1 MRIIMLA
8 IVSTITVEKQISN
21 KDKLSYLKDFNEMFE
36 FVKSSVNSV
45 YDMKRAGLSLM
56 LHGMPTRIGAY
67 HVLGSNVIAV
77 NKLVLDLVKQ
87 YSTSNDEY
95 NAYLFT
101 VLLHE
106 YLHSFG
112 ILDENKVRYMTV
124 ELCKKFFG
132 ENCTVST
139 MAEDP
144 LKIFPKLGLVNYDK
158 FENKFELIK
167 NFDNSN
173 QTYIQ

>member
-1 MRIIMLA
+1 MTILKLA
-8 IVSTITVEKQISN
+8 IVSTITVEEQISN
-21 KDKLSYLKDFNEMFE
+21 NNKLSYLKDFNEMFE

-45 YDMKRAGLSLM
+45 YEMKRAGLSLM
-56 LHGMPTRIGAY
+56 LHGMPTRVGAY

-77 NKLVLDLVKQ
+77 NKFVLDMVKK
-87 YSTSNDEY
+87 YSTSNAEY

-112 ILDENKVRYMTV
+112 ILDENRVRYMTV

-132 ENCTVST
+132 ENRTVT
-139 MAEDP
+139 IIAEDP
-144 LKIFPKLGLVNYDK
+144 LKIFPKLGLINYDK
-158 FENKFELIK
+158 FENKYELIK

>member
-1 MRIIMLA
+1 MRIIKLA
-8 IVSTITVEKQISN
+8 IVSTITVEKQNSN

-77 NKLVLDLVKQ
+77 NKLVLDLVRK
-87 YSTSNDEY
+87 YSTTNEEY

-101 VLLHE
+101 VTFAL
-106 YLHSFG
+106 
-112 ILDENKVRYMTV
+112 
-124 ELCKKFFG
+124 
-132 ENCTVST
+132 
-139 MAEDP
+139 
-144 LKIFPKLGLVNYDK
+144 
-158 FENKFELIK
+158 
-167 NFDNSN
+167 DNSTLAPKRSN
-173 QTYIQ
+173 SSTVWPMRTANFIYRSAILHYFRQTKIGSTC

>member
-1 MRIIMLA
+1 MTKIISA
-8 IVSTITVEKQISN
+8 EDKIN
-21 KDKLSYLKDFNEMFE
+21 NNDKLQGLKDFNEVFE
-36 FVKSSVNSV
+36 FVKYSVNSV
-45 YDMKRAGLSLM
+45 FEMKRAGLSLM
-56 LHGMPTRIGAY
+56 LHRMPARVGAY
-67 HVLGSNVIAV
+67 HVLGSNVIAI
-77 NKLVLDLVKQ
+77 NSILLDQVKK
-87 YSTSNDEY
+87 YSSSNDEY
-95 NAYLFT
+95 NSYVFT

-158 FENKFELIK
+158 FESKYELIK